1 MDNAS
6 GEVLMKIS
14 IRLITTML
22 CVLSAIAFTSARA
35 FAQDDAGNPARIDSA
50 TVARKLSSQFPSERR
65 EAAEELA
72 RLAAVEHRRLVEGYR
87 AQERDARARL
97 AMDWALYR
105 MGKNESLFAVVRAL
119 DEKKLAEQ
127 SVGYLKQLEGPE
139 PLYVFLDRVNG
150 NTQIRLLEVLAAI
163 GDRATL
169 ERVKPYTESLDP
181 GIADA
186 AKFAERE
193 IGIRLEERPA
203 VEPKR
208 PRRVGE
214 TDESQPPL

>member
-1 MDNAS
+1 
-6 GEVLMKIS
+6 MKVS
-14 IRLITTML
+14 SRLIALML
-22 CVLSAIAFTSARA
+22 CMLAACASASAMA
-35 FAQDDAGNPARIDSA
+35 HAQDDSGNPARIDSA
-50 TVARKLSSQFPSERR
+50 TVARRLSSQLPAERR

-72 RLAAVEHRRLVEGYR
+72 RLAAVEHRRLAEGYR
-87 AQERDARARL
+87 AQEKDARVRL
-97 AMDWALYR
+97 ALDWALYR
-105 MGKNESLFAVVRAL
+105 MGKGESLFAVVRAL
-119 DEKKLAEQ
+119 EEKKLAEQ
-127 SVGYLKQLEGPE
+127 SVGYLKQLEGPG
-139 PLYVFLDRVNG
+139 PLYVFLEHVNG
-150 NTQIRLLEVLAAI
+150 NTLIRLLEVLAAI

-193 IGIRLEERPA
+193 IGIRLQEQPA

-214 TDESQPPL
+214 SDESQPPL